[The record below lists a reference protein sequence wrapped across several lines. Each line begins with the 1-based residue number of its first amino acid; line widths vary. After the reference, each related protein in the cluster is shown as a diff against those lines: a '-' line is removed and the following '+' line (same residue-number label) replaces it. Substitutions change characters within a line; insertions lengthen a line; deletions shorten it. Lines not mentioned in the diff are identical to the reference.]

1 MFYTNF
7 LFESCYYCSASDVS
21 HGLWRAIFE
30 WKKVPVK
37 SLLHSLKLNLAY
49 KEKKETF
56 LVEKNIRVATITHE
70 QKQSKKA
77 LDSGLLLQA
86 AW

>member
-37 SLLHSLKLNLAY
+37 SLLHSVELGLQG
-49 KEKKETF
+49 KKRR
-56 LVEKNIRVATITHE
+56 LSLSEKNTRVATITHE